1 MVMDPGWQSLMVES
15 DCKQAIELCVNEL
28 VPPWNCIAL
37 VEDIKEMAE
46 ERSITLQWIRR
57 TGNKVADKV
66 ASLASKGLL
75 PPSWRSIFPFTLSF
89 LLLSG
94 CKSFCVAVVWLFS

>member
-46 ERSITLQWIRR
+46 ERSIPLQWIRR
-57 TGNKVADKV
+57 TGNKVAEV
-66 ASLASKGLL
+66 ASLLRRGSYLHHGVLFFLL
-75 PPSWRSIFPFTLSF
+75 LLSF